1 MEELQSE
8 IAKVRELL
16 GSHPE
21 GLSIT
26 DIAGSLQMNRN
37 SVSKYMDILQ
47 IQGAVDGRK
56 RGTSKVYYHSQRLLA
71 SSVLKVCTRPLVIID
86 QENMVIDLNQPFLE
100 VLSVSRD
107 HVLKQPFEALPLKI
121 LEGGTAQQVLRAAQK
136 GTEQRVRIQMFSKE
150 KTSPATLLLIP
161 VVFENG
167 KPGVSAIIDIAGTV
181 SEGPETDRFTD
192 EIANL
197 LDNQIEYVVRHT
209 PEGIIQYVNE
219 PYCRATG
226 KAREDLIGRPFKPIV
241 SVEDAERIRVH
252 FSRLTK
258 QYPAG
263 MIDYRTIMAN
273 GEAVWQHWWDRA
285 LLNDRDEIAG
295 FVSCGIDIT
304 SLVDT
309 QQKLKKTKD
318 TLEES
323 IKSRTDELR
332 EINQQLYAEMTR
344 REKLEQQLLQ
354 SQFAM
359 DNAAD
364 MVFWVNRNARIH
376 YANSASIVSSGY
388 SPDLVVTLTVG
399 EIFPYY
405 SITQWDKAWEQ
416 LKHTGVITKE
426 TTLLREDGSQV
437 PVEVSF
443 KYLEYHGNEFAF
455 CFARDI
461 AERNRMERALQ
472 LANKRLNIISSI
484 TRHDIQNKITVLLG
498 FLGRAKRME
507 TNPVILEYM
516 NRQEL
521 AANSIRS
528 GINMTRDFK
537 DAGTEP
543 PVWSGIR
550 GLISA
555 AKESLHETPV
565 SITEDIPDIEMYA
578 DSHIDRVFS
587 RLFENVLRL
596 DPGTQEIRVSTR
608 KADDDILIN
617 IESDGPGVLPG
628 EKEDLF
634 LQEKDGTRVQG
645 LFIARELLSLT
656 GITLDENGVYG
667 KGTRFEIRIPAGY
680 YRSAQQKEA

>member
-8 IAKVRELL
+8 IMKIRDLL

-26 DIAGSLQMNRN
+26 DISGSLQMNRN

-86 QENMVIDLNQPFLE
+86 QEGAVIDLNQPFLE
-100 VLSVSRD
+100 VLSVSRE
-107 HVLKQPFEALPLKI
+107 HILKQPFEALPLKI

-136 GTEQRVRIQMFSKE
+136 GMEQRLRIQMFSRE
-150 KTSPATLLLIP
+150 KTNPATLLLIP

-167 KPGVSAIIDIAGTV
+167 KPGVSAIIDVAATISGG
-181 SEGPETDRFTD
+181 SDTDRFTD
-192 EIANL
+192 EIAGV

-226 KAREDLIGRPFKPIV
+226 KTREDLIGRPFKPIV
-241 SVEDAERIRVH
+241 SAEDAERIRVH

-263 MIDYRTIMAN
+263 MIEYRTVMAN
-273 GEAVWQHWWDRA
+273 GEAVWQQWGDRA
-285 LLNDRDEIAG
+285 LFNDRNEIVG
-295 FVSCGIDIT
+295 YVSCGIDIT
-304 SLVDT
+304 SLVQT
-309 QQKLKKTKD
+309 RQKLKKTKE

-332 EINQQLYAEMTR
+332 EINRQLYTEMSS
-344 REKLEQQLLQ
+344 REKLEQQLLNT
-354 SQFAM
+354 QFAM

-376 YANSASIVSSGY
+376 YANAAAITSSGY
-388 SPDLVVTLTVG
+388 SPDQVVTLTVG

-405 SITQWDKAWEQ
+405 SIAQWDLAWEQ
-416 LKHTGVITKE
+416 LKNTGVITQK
-426 TTLLREDGSQV
+426 TTLLREDNSQV
-437 PVEVSF
+437 PVEVSI

-498 FLGRAKRME
+498 FLDRAKRRE
-507 TNPVILEYM
+507 TDPVILKYM
-516 NRQEL
+516 DRQEL

-528 GINMTRDFK
+528 EINITRDFK
-537 DAGTEP
+537 DVGTEP
-543 PVWSGIR
+543 PVWSGIP
-550 GLISA
+550 GLVSA
-555 AKESLHETPV
+555 AGESYHAAPV
-565 SITEDIPDIEMYA
+565 RITEVIPDIEVYS
-578 DSHIDRVFS
+578 DSHIDRVFH
-587 RLFENVLRL
+587 RLFDNVLRL
-596 DPGTQEIRVSTR
+596 DPGTKEIRICTR
-608 KADDDILIN
+608 KADEDFLIL
-617 IESDGPGVLPG
+617 IESDGPVVIPE

-634 LQEKDGTRVQG
+634 LQENDGIRYQG

-656 GITLDENGVYG
+656 GIDLKETGKSG
-667 KGTRFEIRIPAGY
+667 KGIRFEIRIPAGY
-680 YRSAQQKEA
+680 HRIAQQKEP